1 MPTITTKENGMCQ
14 VSTDVVKVP
23 APPGPPVPTPA
34 TDMAFCMQANPATCS
49 PTTTVNNQAVLHVMS
64 QIPMS
69 AGDEMGT
76 AGGGLVSGT
85 IKGPVGYMKGSM
97 MVKVDGKPVVMHQS
111 PTKHNGAN
119 ANAMGG
125 TQTSPS
131 QMFVEA
137 KG

>member
-1 MPTITTKENGMCQ
+1 MPPISTKENGMCQ
-14 VSTDVVKVP
+14 VPNDVVKVP
-23 APPGPPVPTPA
+23 APPAPPVPTPA
-34 TDMAFCMQANPATCS
+34 PDMAFCMQADPSTCS

-69 AGDEMGT
+69 SGDEIGT
-76 AGGGLVSGT
+76 AGGGVVSGT
-85 IKGPVGYMKGSM
+85 MKGPVGYMQGSQ

-119 ANAMGG
+119 ANAPGG
-125 TQTSPS
+125 SQTSPS
-131 QMFVEA
+131 QGLVEA